1 LELHALNGISF
12 PLTLSQVVGVGHV
25 TINNLDAISCQIS
38 QALGPSQIK
47 GQVETFLLDKLTHC
61 MARYLAG
68 GAQYK
73 DLSHDVSPSLTIS
86 TIGELL

>member
-1 LELHALNGISF
+1 M
-12 PLTLSQVVGVGHV
+12 VGVGYV
-25 TINNLDAISCQIS
+25 TLNNLDAISCQIS

-47 GQVETFLLDKLTHC
+47 GQVETFLIDKLTHR

-68 GAQYK
+68 SAQYQ
-73 DLSHDVSPSLTIS
+73 DLGHDVSPSLTIS